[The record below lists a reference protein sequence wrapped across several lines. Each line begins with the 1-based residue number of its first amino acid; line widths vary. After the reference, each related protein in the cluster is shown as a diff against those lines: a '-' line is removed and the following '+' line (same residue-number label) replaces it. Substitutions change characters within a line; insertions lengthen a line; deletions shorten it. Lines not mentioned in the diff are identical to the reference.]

1 MDYKSAGVDIEKG
14 EALVD
19 WLKEDQGPKPHADK
33 IIGGIGGFASIFK
46 MDFPN
51 IKEPCLVS
59 ATDGIGT
66 KLKLAIDL
74 EKYDTLGQDLV
85 AMCANDLICTGAQPL
100 FFLDYFATSKLEM
113 AQAQPFLAGVKKAC
127 HQSQMALIGGETA
140 EMPGLYQ
147 PKDFDCAGFA
157 VGVVD
162 RSKILQ
168 ADNVKPGH
176 RALGL
181 ASSGFHSNG
190 FSLVRKLY
198 STAKDLQEFGDSLLT
213 PTALYVD
220 VAMELFKTLKVSA
233 MAHITGGGIH
243 NVSRVLPDKV
253 GLQLKAWE
261 FPEIFKETQKR
272 ADVTTQE
279 MLKTFNCGVGLV
291 VVVPADDYT
300 AADNLAQAKGFK
312 TFDLGEIITSD
323 EKLVFPE
330 SWR

>member
-74 EKYDTLGQDLV
+74 QKYDTLGQDLV

-100 FFLDYFATSKLEM
+100 FFLDYFATSKLDME
-113 AQAQPFLAGVKKAC
+113 QAQPFLAGVKKAC

-162 RSKILQ
+162 RSKILK
-168 ADNVKPGH
+168 AENVKVGH

-198 STAKDLQEFGDSLLT
+198 STPEDLKKFGETLLT

-220 VAMELFKTLKVSA
+220 VAMEFFENYQVSA

-243 NVSRVLPDKV
+243 NVSRVLPDNV

-261 FPEIFKETQKR
+261 FPEIFKETQRR
-272 ADVTTQE
+272 AEVSTQE

-291 VVVPADDYT
+291 VVLPEADFT
-300 AADNLAQAKGFK
+300 GAEKIAQSKGFS
-312 TFDLGEIITSD
+312 TFDLGEIIVCD
-323 EKLVFPE
+323 KKLVFPE
-330 SWR
+330 SWH